1 MRIGIIGAGNMGAA
15 LAARL
20 TRLGHQVAIANSR
33 GPRTLAGVAAQT
45 GATPVPVTDVT
56 RNADL
61 VIVAIP
67 EKSIP
72 ALPAGL
78 FGALPEDRFVIDTG
92 NYVPELRDG
101 HIDAIDAGLPES
113 QWVQSQLRHPVIKAF
128 NTIRPASL
136 ASLGK
141 PAGTAGRTA
150 IPVAGDDPA
159 AKSAVLELAD
169 QLGFDGLDAGPLA
182 ESWRQQPGTPVY
194 TTDLPLDAA
203 RQALADATPEQTA
216 TWRSQHPQHT
226 QLNTAMHPSSRTGVR
241 FVLTNP
247 SDPSR
252 LDDFTDWY
260 DTYSAA
266 ITVPGYLANDI
277 HFENPDANGEN
288 NSPRY
293 ATIYDIVAPDPATAW
308 PDTEHSPAY
317 PTRLFSDPRAAL
329 VSPALRASY
338 ALVGSQLQPGQHGP
352 LTGIHVILSNG
363 GDDTER
369 QHREAQILQTGLFYS
384 AARFRIIEGSPEPAE
399 WLEVFETDDPDPLH
413 AYPRATRHTPPAP
426 QIQPQLSQSF
436 RLADARKTNRASA
449 EHATADLPIMRDR
462 RRASSA
468 VPTVCMTIP
477 PASCTGSM

>member
-1 MRIGIIGAGNMGAA
+1 MRIGIIGAGNMGAT

-45 GATPVPVTDVT
+45 GATPVPITDVT
-56 RNADL
+56 SKADV
-61 VIVAIP
+61 VIVTIP
-67 EKSIP
+67 EKNIP
-72 ALPAGL
+72 ELPAGL
-78 FGALPEDRFVIDTG
+78 LAALPGDTVVIDAG

-101 HIDAIDAGLPES
+101 HIDAIDAGVPES
-113 QWVQSQLRHPVIKAF
+113 QWVQSQLRHPVVKAF

-141 PAGTAGRTA
+141 PAGAAGRA
-150 IPVAGDDPA
+150 VIPVAGDDPA

-169 QLGFDGLDAGPLA
+169 ELGFDGLDAGPLA
-182 ESWRQQPGTPVY
+182 ESWRQQPGTPIY
-194 TTDLPLDAA
+194 TTDLPFDAA

-216 TWRSQHPQHT
+216 NWRSPHPQHKKPDT
-226 QLNTAMHPSSRTGVR
+226 TMHPSSRTGVR
-241 FVLTNP
+241 FVLANP

-252 LDDFTDWY
+252 LDEFNDWY

-266 ITVPGYLANDI
+266 LTVPGYLANDI
-277 HFENPDANGEN
+277 HFENPDASGG
-288 NSPRY
+288 NSNPRY
-293 ATIYDIVAPDPATAW
+293 ATIYDIVAPDPAAAW

-317 PTRLFSDPRAAL
+317 PTQLFSDPRAKL

-338 ALVGSQLQPGQHGP
+338 ALIGSQLQQGQHGP

-363 GDDTER
+363 GGDTER
-369 QHREAQILQTGLFYS
+369 QHWEAQILQTGLFYS

-413 AYPRATRHTPPAP
+413 TYLRAPSHTLPAS
-426 QIQPQLSQSF
+426 QIQPQLSESF
-436 RLADARKTNRASA
+436 RLAGARKTNSA
-449 EHATADLPIMRDR
+449 
-462 RRASSA
+462 
-468 VPTVCMTIP
+468 
-477 PASCTGSM
+477 

>member
-1 MRIGIIGAGNMGAA
+1 MRIGIIGAGNMGAT
-15 LAARL
+15 LAAQL

-45 GATPVPVTDVT
+45 GATPVPITDVT
-56 RNADL
+56 SKADV
-61 VIVAIP
+61 VIVTIP
-67 EKSIP
+67 EKNIP
-72 ALPAGL
+72 GLPAGL
-78 FGALPEDRFVIDTG
+78 LAALPGDTVVIDTG
-92 NYVPELRDG
+92 NYVPKLRDG
-101 HIDAIDAGLPES
+101 HIDAIDAGVPES
-113 QWVQSQLRHPVIKAF
+113 QWVQSQLRHPVVKAF
-128 NTIRPASL
+128 NTIGPASL

-141 PAGTAGRTA
+141 PAGAAGRTV

-159 AKSAVLELAD
+159 AKAVVLELAD

-182 ESWRQQPGTPVY
+182 ESWRQQPGTPIY

-216 TWRSQHPQHT
+216 SWRSQHPQHKK
-226 QLNTAMHPSSRTGVR
+226 LDAAMHPSSRTGVR
-241 FVLTNP
+241 FVLANP

-252 LDDFTDWY
+252 LDEFSDWY

-277 HFENPDANGEN
+277 HFENPGASGGR

-293 ATIYDIVAPDPATAW
+293 ATIYDIVAPDPAAAW

-317 PTRLFSDPRAAL
+317 PTQLFSDPRATL

-338 ALVGSQLQPGQHGP
+338 ALIGSQLQPGPHGP

-363 GDDTER
+363 GGDTER
-369 QHREAQILQTGLFYS
+369 QHQEAQILQTGLFYS

-399 WLEVFETDDPDPLH
+399 WLQVFETDDPDPLH
-413 AYPRATRHTPPAP
+413 TYLRATSHTPPAP
-426 QIQPQLSQSF
+426 QIQPQLSESF
-436 RLADARKTNRASA
+436 RLAGARKTNGA
-449 EHATADLPIMRDR
+449 
-462 RRASSA
+462 
-468 VPTVCMTIP
+468 
-477 PASCTGSM
+477 